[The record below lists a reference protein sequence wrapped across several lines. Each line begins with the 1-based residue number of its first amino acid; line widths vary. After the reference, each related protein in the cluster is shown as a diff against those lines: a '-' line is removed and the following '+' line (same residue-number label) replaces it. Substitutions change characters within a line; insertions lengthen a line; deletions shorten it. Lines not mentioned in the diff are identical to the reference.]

1 MKVFRLTPLSSVS
14 AGDFCSEKN
23 CVKTVLRCVA
33 WGYDEARCVLHF
45 GCGAALAAPPQEA
58 PASPTGRSI
67 MLDAATRR
75 SLIEAIDRATRAGLR
90 PANRE
95 ARPGHP
101 SRFSGIP
108 TVVSRGREVTYP
120 TLEEQEAR
128 VTHRPQILRALNG

>member
-1 MKVFRLTPLSSVS
+1 
-14 AGDFCSEKN
+14 
-23 CVKTVLRCVA
+23 
-33 WGYDEARCVLHF
+33 
-45 GCGAALAAPPQEA
+45 
-58 PASPTGRSI
+58 

-101 SRFSGIP
+101 SRFQGLP
-108 TVVSRGREVTYP
+108 TVISRGREITYP

-128 VTHRPQILRALNG
+128 CTRRPNILSALNG